1 MLEDE
6 KFIKLKRLIEE
17 SKERLKLKNAVLDQ
31 INEELLLKKKEVA
44 EAEINLIKFKPSKIF
59 TKKEIKNIER
69 EEIEK
74 KHLEF
79 KMLKLNIDKETNKAL
94 TRAQEVRLNAL
105 GGSKEE
111 IKAAEN
117 LAYKMEKDA
126 LTRKSYILD
135 CILDEKER
143 AYQELLAERVC
154 LENNL
159 RKLRSSLSPVSKA
172 EISSAKSKIKILAE
186 KCWDLNKEIQNLSF
200 KIEKFEFW
208 AKRKRKFI

>member
-1 MLEDE
+1 M
-6 KFIKLKRLIEE
+6 
-17 SKERLKLKNAVLDQ
+17 
-31 INEELLLKKKEVA
+31 
-44 EAEINLIKFKPSKIF
+44 IKFKTSNIF
-59 TKKEIKNIER
+59 TKKEIKNIEID
-69 EEIEK
+69 ELEK